1 MKLKS
6 QEQIKILKEGGKIL
20 AEVLG
25 ILADAVKPGITTVLL
40 DELARKLLKERGADA
55 AFLNYSPY
63 FLNKPYPAAL
73 CVSINEQIVHAV
85 PSDRI
90 LKEGDIISLD
100 LGVRYKGLI
109 TDSAI
114 TVGVGKI
121 SQEAEKLIDI
131 TKESLDMAIKEAK
144 AGNNLGDISF
154 AIQNHIEK
162 NNFKVI
168 KKLCGHG
175 VGFEVHEEPDV
186 LNFGK
191 RGADLELV
199 EGMVLAIE
207 PMASV
212 GNSKIKKSKDGF
224 GYETYDGSLAA
235 HFEHTVAI
243 TKDGP
248 VVLTVI

>member
-25 ILADAVKPGITTVLL
+25 ILADAVKPAITTDYL
-40 DELARKLLKERGADA
+40 DELARKLLKERGAEA
-55 AFLNYSPY
+55 AFLNYSPD

-73 CVSINEQIVHAV
+73 CVSVNEQIVHAI
-85 PSDRI
+85 PSNRI
-90 LKEGDIISLD
+90 LKQGDIISLD
-100 LGVRYKGLI
+100 LGVKFKGLI
-109 TDSAI
+109 TDSAV

-121 SQEAEKLIDI
+121 PQEAKKLIDI
-131 TKESLDMAIKEAK
+131 TKESLDMAIKKMK
-144 AGNNLGDISF
+144 AGNHLGDISF

-162 NNFKVI
+162 NGFKVI
-168 KKLCGHG
+168 KELCGHG
-175 VGFEVHEEPDV
+175 VGLEVHEEPDI

-191 RGADLELV
+191 RGEGIELK

-212 GNSKIKKSKDGF
+212 GNPKIKKSKDGF

-235 HFEHTVAI
+235 HFEHTLAI

-248 VVLTVI
+248 VILTN